1 MYNHHRD
8 DPRYTPTPSQ
18 QRQPRNANAVVIPHS
33 LKTSLSSQIVLSE
46 EQYTRALS
54 DIIKRDFFPDLK
66 RADELSSSINSWISG
81 GGGGEGEGGE
91 GEGGEGAGNGEASTR
106 TRTRTQK
113 HTSTQDKHMEY
124 DYSHLTL
131 EQFQSKF
138 TSEDNASFSYQLHK
152 ANAQRRDRYRWAY
165 DGELLANQ
173 RLIEGGASLQ
183 RQIDDV
189 RGMLERGEQ
198 RLLADGHTNEAGPRA
213 IDAYGGEGPSQALV
227 RRDKKAT
234 RELELGV
241 EKTGRDKA
249 LAPTST
255 KDTRPAGVQGWG
267 STALNNLM
275 FTPDIN
281 RASYVQNTD
290 REALNR
296 ERRVTNYG
304 ATRMKNVDD
313 ASASEVG
320 SGSVATTAINAAAN
334 APLDAHGNTA
344 QSDLPTVRGYG
355 FVENSPAPQA
365 HSLPTSTVNKLMVT
379 GTLASTPKRLDKE
392 DEGDGVGDFKIPR
405 LSRRDRL
412 GQQLANAAGG
422 KKSQE
427 GTASTAVANTPRSTR
442 AASLSPAG
450 HALLAKTKKRRVEG
464 DGAATPA
471 SVMRSTPVK
480 RVNQSPD
487 IRRIHRG
494 WTPTPQ
500 R

>member
-18 QRQPRNANAVVIPHS
+18 QRQPRNANAVVIPRS

-81 GGGGEGEGGE
+81 GAEEEEGGE
-91 GEGGEGAGNGEASTR
+91 GEGGGV
-106 TRTRTQK
+106 QQ
-113 HTSTQDKHMEY
+113 TSSSALDKHVEY

-173 RLIEGGASLQ
+173 RLIEGGMQLQ

-189 RGMLERGEQ
+189 RGILERGEQ
-198 RLLADGHTNEAGPRA
+198 RLISDGHINEIGPRA
-213 IDAYGGEGPSQALV
+213 IDAYGGEGPSQILV
-227 RRDKKAT
+227 RRDKKAL

-241 EKTGRDKA
+241 EKTGKEEEGA
-249 LAPTST
+249 LAPTSI

-281 RASYVQNTD
+281 KASHVQNSD

-296 ERRVTNYG
+296 ERRVTNYA

-313 ASASEVG
+313 ASSASEVD

-334 APLDAHGNTA
+334 APVDAFGDA
-344 QSDLPTVRGYG
+344 EQSHLPTVRGYG

-365 HSLPTSTVNKLMVT
+365 HSLPRSTVNKLMVT

-392 DEGDGVGDFKIPR
+392 DEGDGGELVCYNLESAVNADLLG
-405 LSRRDRL
+405 SR
-412 GQQLANAAGG
+412 
-422 KKSQE
+422 
-427 GTASTAVANTPRSTR
+427 
-442 AASLSPAG
+442 
-450 HALLAKTKKRRVEG
+450 
-464 DGAATPA
+464 
-471 SVMRSTPVK
+471 
-480 RVNQSPD
+480 
-487 IRRIHRG
+487 
-494 WTPTPQ
+494 
-500 R
+500 